1 MKSDPQGGAVGYDAA
16 KQIKGRKRHLRVD
29 TPGLLLGVHVTP
41 ASTPARTGAQELL
54 ARVLPWFTWLRILW
68 ADGVYTLLACRW
80 GVERTFDWL
89 MRRRR
94 LVRDHETTE
103 ASAEDFV
110 LLAMIFR
117 GASKADSYQ

>member
-29 TPGLLLGVHVTP
+29 TPGLLLGVHVT
-41 ASTPARTGAQELL
+41 LL

-80 GVERTFDWL
+80 VVERTFDWL

-117 GASKADSYQ
+117 GASKANSYQ